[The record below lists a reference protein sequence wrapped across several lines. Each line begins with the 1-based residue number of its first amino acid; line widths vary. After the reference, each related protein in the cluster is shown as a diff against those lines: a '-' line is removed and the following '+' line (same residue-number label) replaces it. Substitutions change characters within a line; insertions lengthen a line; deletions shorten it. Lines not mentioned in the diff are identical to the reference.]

1 MVVGSTSSP
10 HGKHGRFIMR
20 STIADQVTRYVNT
33 NILSDEAFKHVS
45 SVEVDFAQA
54 EDATQCLL
62 IILSARGING
72 HSSFVSGRKWAS
84 SGYMDLDLEDYPSNA
99 LTREIQEDQIKS
111 APVELG
117 LLVLTATNLS

>member
-10 HGKHGRFIMR
+10 HGKHGRFILR

-45 SVEVDFAQA
+45 SVGVEFAQA
-54 EDATQCLL
+54 EDATQYLL
-62 IILSARGING
+62 RILSVRSVNG
-72 HSSFVSGRKWAS
+72 HSFFVSGRKWES
-84 SGYMDLDLEDYPSNA
+84 SGYMDLDLEDYTSNA
-99 LTREIQEDQIKS
+99 LIREIQEDQIKS

-117 LLVLTATNLS
+117 LLV